1 MAGLLLLLG
10 YVLHIESHALKKSWD
25 NIERS
30 LAAQASSE
38 LEGDAEAA
46 HLRQEHPGLAA
57 DDDAGEE
64 AEAAPLPG
72 PLTEEDR
79 ARCVGTIGGWCG
91 PYYAQPTLP
100 EASPPKGTKTCV
112 LDCNGVGVCDGFLGL
127 CRCPAGWQNSLHCAE
142 PALRHCAN
150 KHYRSHGFKQDP
162 IPGNVSLGVGIGS
175 AWSFPRTHCS
185 GYCLD
190 TIAACMCPSNTPYGY
205 LPPDPKAP
213 IGSPPKRWG
222 RVMGFYCQPNETEDG
237 RPSGWGWVDPDQ
249 LFSPKHGWC
258 MVPDPTLKC
267 DCILDGLGG
276 PGCNVTYEQTCP
288 NQCNGHGDCK
298 LGFCKWWVCGLRSLH
313 RSLLLLR
320 LLPSPGR
327 AAALVHWYWAV
338 RQALSGLCRRPFP
351 RMADSFR
358 CLWPRLAAPRVQPR
372 RLPPAFASAMAPLP
386 GPASPARRTGLAAV
400 RPWVAEVVH
409 TPAAAEALKD
419 RTRPLIYVYDLDPLY
434 NQRMLEYR
442 LDSGQE
448 RCVSRLYSVKN
459 ESLTSGW
466 VYALEMGLH
475 EMLLQSKHRTLN
487 PEEADYFYVPVYTS
501 CFIHPVRDSA
511 DSLADFFYGAHHNR
525 VMGASNMLL
534 EAYHWLRAHHPYWV
548 PAAIRPS
555 IILSHWGRKGKNHT
569 SDTAYGPD
577 DYSANTKHPHWDPKG
592 FLPRLGGEDGGA
604 RLSGVEGAA
613 RACSGA
619 LPTASAAA
627 PLVSPLHSPL
637 LGARARNRTFLAFH
651 RGRVQ
656 TDLPKYS
663 RGVRQRVA
671 KAALEGKWQEKHNIV
686 VGGYEKIQGEYTEL
700 MSSSVFCLVMMGDGW
715 SARMDDAMLHGC
727 IPVIIMDGID
737 VSFQTLLDWESFSL
751 RIPSADAEKLPEA
764 SGCRGGCRGVARI
777 LLAVPKAR
785 VEAMQRRIAQV
796 WSRVAWTSYRPYAKR
811 VRVLQRENA
820 ERRRA
825 AAGRGEPEGASL
837 PMPVPDLDPERDDA
851 FGTLMQ
857 WLYWRLLQLPPEPG
871 TGEGAATRRRAQ
883 RAWWY

>member
-298 LGFCKWWVCGLRSLH
+298 LGFCKCHDGWFGLDCANRMEGVEE
-313 RSLLLLR
+313 
-320 LLPSPGR
+320 SP
-327 AAALVHWYWAV
+327 
-338 RQALSGLCRRPFP
+338 
-351 RMADSFR
+351 
-358 CLWPRLAAPRVQPR
+358 
-372 RLPPAFASAMAPLP
+372 
-386 GPASPARRTGLAAV
+386 GLAAV

-534 EAYHWLRAHHPYWV
+534 EAYHWLRAHHPYWDRKGGADHIWLVTHDEGSCWV

-592 FLPRLGGEDGGA
+592 FLPRLGDH
-604 RLSGVEGAA
+604 
-613 RACSGA
+613 ACYEPGKDMVV
-619 LPTASAAA
+619 
-627 PLVSPLHSPL
+627 PLLKRPDHFWASPL

-751 RIPSADAEKLPEA
+751 RIPSADAEKLPE
-764 SGCRGGCRGVARI
+764 I